1 MVAAIAAAAVQ
12 TDSLMSG
19 LGALSQHFRYYGLL
33 AEVLE
38 HCLCELMPGIG
49 RATEYVWLFRTE
61 EAVF

>member
-1 MVAAIAAAAVQ
+1 MVAAIAAAVQ
-12 TDSLMSG
+12 TDSLMSV
-19 LGALSQHFRYYGLL
+19 LGALSQHFRRCGLL
-33 AEVLE
+33 AGVLE